1 MLKKE
6 HHCYC
11 LRAHYTIVYCSEV
24 VQKQIIALPETLA
37 ARYIVRTRRLA
48 TSHFARC
55 YYLSHD

>member
-1 MLKKE
+1 
-6 HHCYC
+6 

-37 ARYIVRTRRLA
+37 ARYIVRTRWLA
-48 TSHFARC
+48 TAHSARC